1 MDIVQPGDNVRVV
14 FDDDSVSNIF
24 GDVHSGFET
33 VVTEV
38 FDNGWIKVQ
47 GSQMAWNRDEIEL
60 IRKINIIEEEV
71 MSLF

>member
-1 MDIVQPGDNVRVV
+1 MDVLRPGDNVRVV
-14 FDDDSVSNIF
+14 YDDDSISRMF
-24 GDVHSGFET
+24 GDVNSGFET
-33 VVTEV
+33 VVTYV

-60 IRKINIIEEEV
+60 IQKINICEEEI